1 MEKTKNVNDPSISKY
16 LNDILNE
23 KLVEELLKTWEKK
36 LKLVEDIENMN
47 LPVDDWDKMEEEII
61 GGAVE

>member
-1 MEKTKNVNDPSISKY
+1 MEKVKNGNNLTISKY
-16 LNDILNE
+16 LNDILND

-47 LPVDDWDKMEEEII
+47 LPVDDWDKMEE
-61 GGAVE
+61 

>member
-1 MEKTKNVNDPSISKY
+1 MENLNNSPISKY
-16 LNDILNE
+16 LNDIPNK
-23 KLVEELLKTWEKK
+23 KLVEELLKIWEKK
-36 LKLVEDIENMN
+36 LKLVEEIESMN

>member
-1 MEKTKNVNDPSISKY
+1 MEKVKNGNNSPISKY
-16 LNDILNE
+16 LNDILND

-36 LKLVEDIENMN
+36 LKLVEEIESMD